1 MKLYLPLVNYNFV
14 DFEIGPALSEMH
26 KWDFSVPQLEEIVE
40 KSLVFQRDE
49 LKRDIDVKK
58 TMKIV
63 FSQKQDMPQWM
74 RNQIKKLG
82 FKFKHEKDNRE

>member
-1 MKLYLPLVNYNFV
+1 MLLIVPIHLPKRP
-14 DFEIGPALSEMH
+14 EIPVFRELH
-26 KWDFSVPQLEEIVE
+26 FSVPQLEEIVE